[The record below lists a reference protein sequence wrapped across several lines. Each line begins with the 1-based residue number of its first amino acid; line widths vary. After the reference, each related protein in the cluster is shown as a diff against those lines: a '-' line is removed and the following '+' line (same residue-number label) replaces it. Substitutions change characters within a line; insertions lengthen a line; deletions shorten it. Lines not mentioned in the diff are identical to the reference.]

1 LYPQSMYHMCQMCMN
16 RYVGIRM
23 ADGQVY
29 DGFIAG
35 VDGQNV
41 TLAVPTEEM
50 MNCMCGMPAQ
60 DGTAARQ
67 FGFNPGFFPRRR
79 FIRNTFPLFGISD
92 LFILPFFL

>member
-1 LYPQSMYHMCQMCMN
+1 MN

-29 DGFIAG
+29 DGFIAE

-50 MNCMCGMPAQ
+50 MSCMCGRPAQ
-60 DGTAARQ
+60 DGTTARQ
-67 FGFNPGFFPRRR
+67 FGFNPGFFPRRFFR
-79 FIRNTFPLFGISD
+79 TPLPLFGVTD
-92 LFILPFFL
+92 LFLLPFFL